1 MPRRAAILKTDRC
14 QEAGDLKLWIK
25 LSRKG
30 NAKAVSY
37 TQSIHIVDDTMK
49 GAPKTRTVKMK
60 KLLIVDDEV
69 EIANSIQY
77 VMNQEGFSTLLAHDG
92 HKAIQLVEAEKPDLI
107 ILDLMMPGLDGYE
120 VCRRVRANDRKTPI
134 LMLTARTSEIDT
146 VVGLELGANDY
157 ISKPVR
163 IRELVARV
171 KAHLRESPVATPSQ
185 PKGIRLGNL
194 AIDMDSRTVQVGN
207 QQIDLTFKEF
217 ELLAA
222 MAKHPNRVF
231 TRDQLFA
238 QVWGSDFLGESRTVD
253 VHIRYLREKLEE
265 NPSQPKHILT
275 VRGVGYRLVWD

>member
-1 MPRRAAILKTDRC
+1 
-14 QEAGDLKLWIK
+14 
-25 LSRKG
+25 
-30 NAKAVSY
+30 
-37 TQSIHIVDDTMK
+37 
-49 GAPKTRTVKMK
+49 MK
-60 KLLIVDDEV
+60 KILIVDDEV
-69 EIANSIQY
+69 DIASSIQY
-77 VMNQEGFSTLLAHDG
+77 VLTQEGFSTLLAHEG
-92 HKAIQLVEAEKPDLI
+92 TKAMQLVEAEKPDLI

-120 VCRRVRANDRKTPI
+120 VCRRVRSFDRKTPI

-157 ISKPVR
+157 IAKPVR
-163 IRELVARV
+163 LRELVARV
-171 KAHLRESPVATPSQ
+171 KAHLRESPGVQPSQ
-185 PKGIRLGNL
+185 SRGIRLGNL
-194 AIDMDSRTVQVGN
+194 AIDMESRTVSVGN

>member
-1 MPRRAAILKTDRC
+1 
-14 QEAGDLKLWIK
+14 
-25 LSRKG
+25 
-30 NAKAVSY
+30 
-37 TQSIHIVDDTMK
+37 
-49 GAPKTRTVKMK
+49 MK
-60 KLLIVDDEV
+60 KLLIVDDEQD
-69 EIANSIQY
+69 IAASIQY
-77 VMNQEGFSTLLAHDG
+77 VLTQEGFLTLLAHDG
-92 HKAIQLVEAEKPDLI
+92 LKAIQLFEAEKPDLV

-120 VCRRVRANDRKTPI
+120 VCRRVRSNDRKTPI

-157 ISKPVR
+157 IAKPVR
-163 IRELVARV
+163 LRELVARV
-171 KAHLRESPVATPSQ
+171 KAHLREAPGVPVTSQ
-185 PKGIRLGNL
+185 NVRLGDL
-194 AIDMDSRTVQVGN
+194 TIDMESRTVTVG
-207 QQIDLTFKEF
+207 QQTIDLTFKEF

-222 MAKHPNRVF
+222 LAKHPNRVF

>member
-1 MPRRAAILKTDRC
+1 M
-14 QEAGDLKLWIK
+14 
-25 LSRKG
+25 
-30 NAKAVSY
+30 KAWS
-37 TQSIHIVDDTMK
+37 K
-49 GAPKTRTVKMK
+49 AFGKPMK
-60 KLLIVDDEV
+60 KLLIVDDEPD
-69 EIANSIQY
+69 IAASIQY
-77 VMNQEGFSTLLAHDG
+77 VLTQEGFLTLLAHDG
-92 HKAIQLVEAEKPDLI
+92 VKAIQLVEAEKPDLI

-120 VCRRVRANDRKTPI
+120 VCRRVRSSDRKTPI

-157 ISKPVR
+157 IAKPVR
-163 IRELVARV
+163 LRELVARV
-171 KAHLRESPVATPSQ
+171 KAHLRESPGAAQPAT
-185 PKGIRLGNL
+185 GIKLGNL
-194 AIDMDSRTVQVGN
+194 FIDMDSRTVTVGN

-222 MAKHPNRVF
+222 LAKHPNRVF

-275 VRGVGYRLVWD
+275 VRGVGYRLLWD

>member
-1 MPRRAAILKTDRC
+1 
-14 QEAGDLKLWIK
+14 
-25 LSRKG
+25 
-30 NAKAVSY
+30 
-37 TQSIHIVDDTMK
+37 
-49 GAPKTRTVKMK
+49 MK

-69 EIANSIQY
+69 DIANSIQY
-77 VMNQEGFSTLLAHDG
+77 VLNQEGFSTLLAHDG
-92 HKAIQLVEAEKPDLI
+92 MKAIQLIEAEKPDLI

-120 VCRRVRANDRKTPI
+120 VCRRVRAADRKTPI

-163 IRELVARV
+163 LRELVARV
-171 KAHLRESPVATPSQ
+171 KAHLRESPTGQVQTR
-185 PKGIRLGNL
+185 GIKLGNL
-194 AIDMDSRTVQVGN
+194 AIDIDSRTVLVGAN
-207 QQIDLTFKEF
+207 QIELTFKEF
-217 ELLAA
+217 ELLVA

-265 NPSQPKHILT
+265 NPSQPRHILT
-275 VRGVGYRLVWD
+275 VRGVGYRLVWE

>member
-1 MPRRAAILKTDRC
+1 MRFT
-14 QEAGDLKLWIK
+14 
-25 LSRKG
+25 
-30 NAKAVSY
+30 
-37 TQSIHIVDDTMK
+37 VDDTMK
-49 GAPKTRTVKMK
+49 ASLKLSAVKMK
-60 KLLIVDDEV
+60 KILIVDDEV
-69 EIANSIQY
+69 DIASSIQY
-77 VMNQEGFSTLLAHDG
+77 VLNQEGYATLLAHDG
-92 HKAIQLVEAEKPDLI
+92 NKALALTESEMPDLI

-120 VCRRVRANDRKTPI
+120 VCRRVRSGDRKTPI

-163 IRELVARV
+163 LRELVARV
-171 KAHLRESPVATPSQ
+171 KAHLRESPGTQ
-185 PKGIRLGNL
+185 PPQQSRGIRLGNL
-194 AIDMDSRTVQVGN
+194 SIDMDSRTVLVGN

>member
-1 MPRRAAILKTDRC
+1 
-14 QEAGDLKLWIK
+14 
-25 LSRKG
+25 
-30 NAKAVSY
+30 
-37 TQSIHIVDDTMK
+37 
-49 GAPKTRTVKMK
+49 MK

-77 VMNQEGFSTLLAHDG
+77 YLNQHGFSTLLAHDG
-92 HKAIQLVEAEKPDLI
+92 NKAMQLIEREKPDLI
-107 ILDLMMPGLDGYE
+107 ILDVMMPGLDGYE
-120 VCRRVRANDRKTPI
+120 VCRRVRSIDRKTPI
-134 LMLTARTSEIDT
+134 LMLTARTSEIDA

-157 ISKPVR
+157 IAKPVR
-163 IRELVARV
+163 LRELVARV
-171 KAHLRESPVATPSQ
+171 KAHLRESPEGQAQSR
-185 PKGIRLGNL
+185 GIKLGDL
-194 AIDMDSRTVQVGN
+194 TIDMDSRTVMVGN
-207 QQIDLTFKEF
+207 QQVDLTFKEF

-222 MAKHPNRVF
+222 MAKHPHMVF

>member
-1 MPRRAAILKTDRC
+1 
-14 QEAGDLKLWIK
+14 
-25 LSRKG
+25 
-30 NAKAVSY
+30 
-37 TQSIHIVDDTMK
+37 
-49 GAPKTRTVKMK
+49 MK

-69 EIANSIQY
+69 DIASSIQY
-77 VMNQEGFSTLLAHDG
+77 VLNQEGFSTLLAHDG
-92 HKAIQLVEAEKPDLI
+92 TKAMQLIESEKPDLI

-120 VCRRVRANDRKTPI
+120 VCRRVRSSDRKTPI

-157 ISKPVR
+157 IAKPVR
-163 IRELVARV
+163 LRELVARV
-171 KAHLRESPVATPSQ
+171 KAHLREAPGAQ
-185 PKGIRLGNL
+185 PQMHGIRLGNL
-194 AIDMDSRTVQVGN
+194 SIDLESRTVMVGN
-207 QQIDLTFKEF
+207 QQVDLTFKEF